1 MDPPWVEWRWT
12 FPIKRKGI
20 FQPQLCDRETQRE
33 QFLFCLLTQVVFPQK
48 QTPMNRATVD
58 LSYLAVG
65 EAPCHPRRCLFY
77 TGKKRVSIES
87 MLGFAF
93 KVVGKSKKKNV
104 PNSGL
109 IWFKMVMNPMV
120 ECKKQATKTNP
131 SMDKLWYIYL
141 HLVIYM
147 VNVSI
152 LAVNDHISPSQST
165 LEDDLF

>member
-1 MDPPWVEWRWT
+1 
-12 FPIKRKGI
+12 
-20 FQPQLCDRETQRE
+20 
-33 QFLFCLLTQVVFPQK
+33 
-48 QTPMNRATVD
+48 
-58 LSYLAVG
+58 
-65 EAPCHPRRCLFY
+65 
-77 TGKKRVSIES
+77 
-87 MLGFAF
+87 
-93 KVVGKSKKKNV
+93 
-104 PNSGL
+104 
-109 IWFKMVMNPMV
+109 MV